1 MIGFIEGTAAS
12 TKENQV
18 EVKIG
23 VIYSAKEIVL
33 ESSRK
38 SADIEKDVADAL
50 KNGGVLS
57 LTDEKGRV
65 VLIPIDKLAYLEI
78 GEPTERRVGF
88 GSI

>member
-65 VLIPIDKLAYLEI
+65 VLIPIEKLAYLEI

>member
-1 MIGFIEGTAAS
+1 M
-12 TKENQV
+12 

-23 VIYSAKEIVL
+23 VINSAKEIVL

-38 SADIEKDVADAL
+38 AAEIEKDVADAL
-50 KNGGVLS
+50 AKGGVLS
-57 LTDEKGRV
+57 LMDEKGRV
-65 VLIPIDKLAYLEI
+65 VLIPIEKLAYLEI

>member
-1 MIGFIEGTAAS
+1 
-12 TKENQV
+12 V
-18 EVKIG
+18 EVKLG

-38 SADIEKDVADAL
+38 SSEIEKDVADAL

-57 LTDEKGRV
+57 LADEKGRV
-65 VLIPIDKLAYLEI
+65 VLIPIEKLAYVEI

>member
-1 MIGFIEGTAAS
+1 
-12 TKENQV
+12 V

-23 VIYSAKEIVL
+23 VINSAKEIVL

-38 SADIEKDVADAL
+38 STEIEKDVVDAL
-50 KNGGVLS
+50 KNGGALS

-65 VLIPIDKLAYLEI
+65 VLIPIEKLAYLEI

>member
-1 MIGFIEGTAAS
+1 M
-12 TKENQV
+12 

-23 VIYSAKEIVL
+23 VINSAKEIVL

-38 SADIEKDVADAL
+38 ATEIEKDVASAL
-50 KNGGVLS
+50 ANGGVLS

-65 VLIPIDKLAYLEI
+65 VLIPIEKLAYLEI

>member
-1 MIGFIEGTAAS
+1 
-12 TKENQV
+12 V
-18 EVKIG
+18 EVKLG

-38 SADIEKDVADAL
+38 SSDIEKDVAEAL
-50 KNGGVLS
+50 KIGGVLS

-65 VLIPIDKLAYLEI
+65 VLIPIEKLAYIEI
-78 GEPTERRVGF
+78 GEPSERRVGF

>member
-1 MIGFIEGTAAS
+1 M
-12 TKENQV
+12 

-23 VIYSAKEIVL
+23 VINSAKEIVL
-33 ESSRK
+33 EISRK
-38 SADIEKDVADAL
+38 STEIEKDVADAL
-50 KNGGVLS
+50 ASGGVLS

-65 VLIPIDKLAYLEI
+65 VLIPIEKLAYLEI

>member
-1 MIGFIEGTAAS
+1 M
-12 TKENQV
+12 
-18 EVKIG
+18 EVKLG

-38 SADIEKDVADAL
+38 SSEIEKDVADAL
-50 KNGGVLS
+50 KIGGVLS

-65 VLIPIDKLAYLEI
+65 VLIPIEKLAYIEI

>member
-1 MIGFIEGTAAS
+1 M
-12 TKENQV
+12 

-23 VIYSAKEIVL
+23 VLNSAKEIVL
-33 ESSRK
+33 EVSRK
-38 SADIEKDVADAL
+38 ASEIEKDVAEAL
-50 KNGGVLS
+50 ASGGVLS

-65 VLIPIDKLAYLEI
+65 VLIPSEKLAYLEI

>member
-1 MIGFIEGTAAS
+1 M
-12 TKENQV
+12 
-18 EVKIG
+18 EVKLG

-38 SADIEKDVADAL
+38 SSEIEKDVAEAL
-50 KNGGVLS
+50 KIGGVLS

-65 VLIPIDKLAYLEI
+65 VLIPIEKLAYIEI
-78 GEPTERRVGF
+78 GEPSERRVGF

>member
-1 MIGFIEGTAAS
+1 M
-12 TKENQV
+12 

-23 VIYSAKEIVL
+23 VINSAKEIVL
-33 ESSRK
+33 EVSRK
-38 SADIEKDVADAL
+38 STEIEKDVADAL
-50 KNGGVLS
+50 ASGGVLS

-65 VLIPIDKLAYLEI
+65 VLIPIEKLAYLEI

>member
-1 MIGFIEGTAAS
+1 M
-12 TKENQV
+12 

-23 VIYSAKEIVL
+23 VINSAKEIVL
-33 ESSRK
+33 EISRK
-38 SADIEKDVADAL
+38 SSEIEKDVAAAL
-50 KNGGVLS
+50 ASGGVLS

-65 VLIPIDKLAYLEI
+65 VLIPIEKLAYLEI

>member
-38 SADIEKDVADAL
+38 STDIEKDVADAL

>member
-1 MIGFIEGTAAS
+1 M
-12 TKENQV
+12 

-23 VIYSAKEIVL
+23 VINSAKEIVL
-33 ESSRK
+33 EISRK
-38 SADIEKDVADAL
+38 STEIEKDVADAL
-50 KNGGVLS
+50 ASGSVLS

-65 VLIPIDKLAYLEI
+65 VLIPIEKLAYLEI